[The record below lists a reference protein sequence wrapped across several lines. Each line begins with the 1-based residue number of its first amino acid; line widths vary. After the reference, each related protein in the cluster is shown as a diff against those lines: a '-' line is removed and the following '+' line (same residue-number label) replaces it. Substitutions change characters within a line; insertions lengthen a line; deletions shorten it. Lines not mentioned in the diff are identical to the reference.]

1 MRQLSLTQPA
11 SLNYNTTMGFMLS
24 CIDVQIITG
33 IFLVMFYCSNA
44 Y

>member
-1 MRQLSLTQPA
+1 MRQPSLIQPA
-11 SLNYNTTMGFMLS
+11 SLNYNTTMEFTLS
-24 CIDVQIITG
+24 CIDVQIVTG